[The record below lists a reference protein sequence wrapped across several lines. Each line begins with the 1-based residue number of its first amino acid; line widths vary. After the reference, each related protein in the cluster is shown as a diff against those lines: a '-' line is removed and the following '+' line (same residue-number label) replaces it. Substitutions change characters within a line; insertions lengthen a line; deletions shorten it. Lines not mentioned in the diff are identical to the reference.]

1 MDEIEQ
7 FSKNLK
13 EMLAGIEGDLKR
25 LEANNASVIS
35 ISSRT
40 NLLALNASIEAAR
53 AGEAGRGF
61 AVVAEEIK
69 KLADSSKNT
78 ANDSDD
84 NNNHIRASIL
94 QLVKEAEHLTEV
106 AVEVNSRADDL
117 ALSTKDTGKSIETM
131 RNVSRNV
138 ENSLKK
144 LLTK

>member
-1 MDEIEQ
+1 MAEQ
-7 FSKNLK
+7 KRDYYEVLGVSKTAT
-13 EMLAGIEGDLKR
+13 E
-25 LEANNASVIS
+25 
-35 ISSRT
+35 
-40 NLLALNASIEAAR
+40 
-53 AGEAGRGF
+53 
-61 AVVAEEIK
+61 EEIK

-94 QLVKEAEHLTEV
+94 QLVKQAEHLTEV